1 MNSIEIKQIEESIRS
16 KWPDNSVS
24 RIELFQSILA
34 ECTEDTHPSI
44 TVGQIRKHTDL
55 EVKEILNFMSYLCSD
70 QIFLFDAQFH
80 IYDAGK
86 FHPVTVDYVC
96 EAMDQGFVEVPDTG
110 VKYDD
115 VMQRVTMYYEPTS
128 ALNPLLVSATKP
140 RQGTVTV

>member
-1 MNSIEIKQIEESIRS
+1 MNSLEIQKVEDYIRE
-16 KWPDNSVS
+16 KWPASPEP
-24 RIELFQSILA
+24 RIALFQSILSECA
-34 ECTEDTHPSI
+34 EDKHPSI

-55 EVKEILNFMSYLCSD
+55 DVKEILNFMSYLCSD

-86 FHPVTVDYVC
+86 FHPVTTEYVC
-96 EAMDQGFVEVPDTG
+96 EAMDQGFIEVPETG

-128 ALNPLLVSATKP
+128 ALNPLLVSGANH